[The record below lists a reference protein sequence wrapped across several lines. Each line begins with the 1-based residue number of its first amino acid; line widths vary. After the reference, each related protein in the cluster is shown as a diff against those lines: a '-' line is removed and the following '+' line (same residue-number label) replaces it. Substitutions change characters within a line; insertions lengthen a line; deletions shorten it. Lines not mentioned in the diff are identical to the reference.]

1 MLKAS
6 GGNML
11 RMRRRNNMKV
21 KIFEATY
28 ISGLEREI
36 NKFFEE
42 NNIILINIKYSSCHK
57 SESRV
62 NHSAM
67 IIYREDN

>member
-1 MLKAS
+1 
-6 GGNML
+6 
-11 RMRRRNNMKV
+11 MKV

-42 NNIILINIKYSSCHK
+42 NNIILIDVRYSSCHK

-67 IIYREDN
+67 IIYRENN

>member
-1 MLKAS
+1 
-6 GGNML
+6 
-11 RMRRRNNMKV
+11 MKV
-21 KIFEATY
+21 KCFEATY

-42 NNIILINIKYSSCHK
+42 NNIILIDVKYSSCYK
-57 SESRV
+57 SGSRA

-67 IIYREDN
+67 IIYRENN

>member
-1 MLKAS
+1 
-6 GGNML
+6 
-11 RMRRRNNMKV
+11 MKV

-62 NHSAM
+62 NYSAM

>member
-1 MLKAS
+1 
-6 GGNML
+6 
-11 RMRRRNNMKV
+11 MKV
-21 KIFEATY
+21 KCFESAC
-28 ISGLEREI
+28 IGLLEEWI

-62 NHSAM
+62 NYSAM
-67 IIYREDN
+67 IIYRENN

>member
-6 GGNML
+6 SGNILKMK
-11 RMRRRNNMKV
+11 RRNNMKV

>member
-1 MLKAS
+1 
-6 GGNML
+6 
-11 RMRRRNNMKV
+11 MKV

-42 NNIILINIKYSSCHK
+42 NNIILINIKYSSWHK

-67 IIYREDN
+67 VIYRENN

>member
-1 MLKAS
+1 
-6 GGNML
+6 
-11 RMRRRNNMKV
+11 MKV
-21 KIFEATY
+21 KCFEATY

-42 NNIILINIKYSSCHK
+42 NNIVLIDVKYSSCYE
-57 SESRV
+57 SESYV
-62 NHSAM
+62 NYSAM

>member
-1 MLKAS
+1 
-6 GGNML
+6 
-11 RMRRRNNMKV
+11 MKV

-42 NNIILINIKYSSCHK
+42 KNIILIDVRYSSCHK

-67 IIYREDN
+67 IIYTENN

>member
-1 MLKAS
+1 
-6 GGNML
+6 
-11 RMRRRNNMKV
+11 MKV
-21 KIFEATY
+21 KIFETTY

-42 NNIILINIKYSSCHK
+42 NNIILIDVKYSSCHK

-62 NHSAM
+62 NYSAM
-67 IIYREDN
+67 IVYREDD

>member
-1 MLKAS
+1 
-6 GGNML
+6 
-11 RMRRRNNMKV
+11 MKV
-21 KIFEATY
+21 KCFKDIRLKAVE
-28 ISGLEREI
+28 ERI

-42 NNIILINIKYSSCHK
+42 NNIILINIRYSSCHK

-62 NHSAM
+62 NYSAM

>member
-1 MLKAS
+1 
-6 GGNML
+6 
-11 RMRRRNNMKV
+11 MKV

-42 NNIILINIKYSSCHK
+42 KILFL
-57 SESRV
+57 
-62 NHSAM
+62 
-67 IIYREDN
+67 